1 MIRII
6 GHRGGRNLWAENS
19 LGGFRKTAALG
30 VDAVELDLHLTQ
42 DGEIVVIH
50 DPLLER
56 TTNGRGAVS
65 DHSLQALTRLRLK
78 DTIDETIPTLAQVL
92 DVFEPTGLALE
103 LEMKTDARGLP
114 YPGLIEK
121 TAALVERRGMT
132 DRCRLTCFVP
142 EVIEEMRSQAPRFLR
157 LASLD
162 RRSAEMLGGLERA
175 IRRFMDL
182 DCAIAVER
190 TLLAPDIGRC
200 HSQIGTDRLGVWV
213 PNTPGDLDFWLRQP
227 VGQITSDRPDL
238 ALAIRGQLSAGADSP
253 R

>member
-1 MIRII
+1 MPSSLTCTSPGTAKSSLSTTPSSSGPPMGAAPYRTTASRLSPAAAE
-6 GHRGGRNLWAENS
+6 GHDRRDDPDAGAGSRRLRADGARARARDEDRCAWAPISGADREDGRARRAAGNDRSLPAHLLRAGGDR
-19 LGGFRKTAALG
+19 R
-30 VDAVELDLHLTQ
+30 DAV
-42 DGEIVVIH
+42 
-50 DPLLER
+50 P
-56 TTNGRGAVS
+56 S
-65 DHSLQALTRLRLK
+65 S
-78 DTIDETIPTLAQVL
+78 
-92 DVFEPTGLALE
+92 
-103 LEMKTDARGLP
+103 
-114 YPGLIEK
+114 
-121 TAALVERRGMT
+121 
-132 DRCRLTCFVP
+132 
-142 EVIEEMRSQAPRFLR
+142 RFLR

-175 IRRFMDL
+175 IQRFMDL
-182 DCAIAVER
+182 DCAIAIER